1 MAWLRGFQSLLRNPV
16 MIDRGDQA
24 QCSAR
29 TIPLVHS
36 QTPWHAMK
44 STFPKTIPENSLE
57 NYFGQHLHDS
67 CGTMQLRAPY
77 ALCQVVRGREMA
89 CRVCT

>member
-29 TIPLVHS
+29 TIPLVPLSNSLACHD
-36 QTPWHAMK
+36 
-44 STFPKTIPENSLE
+44 SLE
-57 NYFGQHLHDS
+57 NYFRQHLHDS
-67 CGTMQLRAPY
+67 CGTMGGGPLGPVPSNELARLLAS
-77 ALCQVVRGREMA
+77 AGRPL
-89 CRVCT
+89 